1 MELPFSLA
9 NKDGSK
15 PTGLTAMVLF
25 LNHFKAPEKLH
36 NFKTKILKFWNIV
49 GKNYHLQS
57 NVI

>member
-1 MELPFSLA
+1 MELPFA
-9 NKDGSK
+9 NKDRPK
-15 PTGLTAMVLF
+15 PTRLTDMVLF